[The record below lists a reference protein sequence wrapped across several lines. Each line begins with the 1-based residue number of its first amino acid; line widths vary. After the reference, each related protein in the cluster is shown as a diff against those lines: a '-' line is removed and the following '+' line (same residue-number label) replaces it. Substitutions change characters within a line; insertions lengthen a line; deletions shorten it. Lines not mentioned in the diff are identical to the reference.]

1 MAQAP
6 RTRRQ
11 SKREAPEVKAAR
23 ARVLL
28 DDPNV
33 RAVFDE
39 ARKELITVIERTVLD
54 GSEAKDRAAL
64 EAVRQL
70 QALNQVQRIILR
82 PLVAERIAQKKAD
95 RKAGL
100 N

>member
-1 MAQAP
+1 MTQTP

-39 ARKELITVIERTVLD
+39 ARKELVTAIERTVLD
-54 GSEAKDRAAL
+54 GSTAKNDEAL
-64 EAVRQL
+64 ELVRQI

-82 PLVAERIAQKKAD
+82 PLVAERAQELK
-95 RKAGL
+95 RKRV
-100 N
+100 